1 VRLENV
7 RILQSLRRRGSS
19 VLSGYFSSGHVFF
32 ARRKNTPTGRP
43 QPSHYAD
50 QESTRRR
57 RNVPQL
63 QLTLD
68 IGPRNPGPFEDALFE
83 LGALSVTLED
93 AADDPVLEPAPG
105 ETPLWPTVVVKA
117 VFAPGADPDVIS
129 ACLAQAMPEAPEPRF
144 ETLPDKIWEREW
156 LKDFKPMR
164 FGSRLWVCPG
174 GLPAGAPDAIR
185 IELDPGLAFG
195 TGTHPTT
202 ALCLEWLD
210 SQDVAGRQVVDYG
223 CGSGILA
230 IAAAKLGAGSVL
242 AMDIDPQ
249 ALTATHD
256 NAERN
261 GVVERIAITADPQLA
276 ADSTD
281 LLLANILAG
290 PLIGLAP
297 RFAQAVRPGGHLAVS
312 GLLLEQLDTVTSAY
326 RPWFDIA
333 TGATRD
339 GWALLAGRRRA
350 D

>member
-1 VRLENV
+1 M
-7 RILQSLRRRGSS
+7 
-19 VLSGYFSSGHVFF
+19 
-32 ARRKNTPTGRP
+32 
-43 QPSHYAD
+43 
-50 QESTRRR
+50 
-57 RNVPQL
+57 PQL

-68 IGPRNPGPFEDALFE
+68 IGSSDPAPFEDALFA
-83 LGALSVTLED
+83 LGAVSVTLED

-105 ETPLWPTVVVKA
+105 ETPLWPTVIVKA
-117 VFAPGADPDVIS
+117 MFAAGADADVIA
-129 ACLAQAMPEAPEPRF
+129 ACLAQALPDAPAPWF
-144 ETLPDKIWEREW
+144 ETLPDKPWEREW

-164 FGSRLWVCPG
+164 FGRRLWVCPG

-210 SQDVAGRQVVDYG
+210 SQDLAGRQVVDYG

-230 IAAAKLGAGSVL
+230 IAAARLGAASVL

-249 ALTATHD
+249 ALIATRE

-261 GVVERIAITADPQLA
+261 GVAGRIAVTGDPQLA
-276 ADSTD
+276 EGSADV
-281 LLLANILAG
+281 LLANILAG
-290 PLIGLAP
+290 PLVELAP
-297 RFAQAVRPGGHLAVS
+297 RFAQAIRPGGHLALS
-312 GLLLEQLDTVTSAY
+312 GLLLEQADTVTSAY
-326 RPWFDIA
+326 RPWFDIGTA
-333 TGATRD
+333 ATRD